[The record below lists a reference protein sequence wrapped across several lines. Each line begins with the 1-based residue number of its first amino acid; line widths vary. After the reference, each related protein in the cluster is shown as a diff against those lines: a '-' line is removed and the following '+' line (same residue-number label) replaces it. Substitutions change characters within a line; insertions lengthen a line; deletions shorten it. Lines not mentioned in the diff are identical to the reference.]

1 MPELEGVLETAIYV
15 DDLSRAVEFYKNVF
29 EFETLVLDERMCAFN
44 VSNRQVLLLFRK
56 GGSNRAMPVSGGVI
70 PPHDGA
76 GRLHLAFAITAEE
89 LEEWERCFI
98 EKQISIESRVA
109 WPRGGVSLYFRD
121 PDGHL
126 IELATPGLWK
136 IY

>member
-1 MPELEGVLETAIYV
+1 MPKLEGVLETALYV
-15 DDLSRAVEFYKNVF
+15 DNLPRAVEFYKTVF
-29 EFETLVLDERMCAFN
+29 DFETLVYDERMCALN
-44 VSNRQVLLLFRK
+44 VSDRQVLLLFLK
-56 GGSNRAMPVSGGVI
+56 GASDKLMPVSGGVI

-76 GRLHLAFAITAEE
+76 GHLHIAFAITADE
-89 LEEWERCFI
+89 LEKWEAHLD
-98 EKQISIESRVA
+98 EKQTHIESRVA

-121 PDGHL
+121 LDNHL

>member
-1 MPELEGVLETAIYV
+1 MPKLEGVLETALYV
-15 DDLSRAVEFYKNVF
+15 DNLPRAVKFYKTVF
-29 EFETLVLDERMCAFN
+29 GFETLVHDERMCAFN
-44 VSNRQVLLLFRK
+44 VSNRQVLLLFLK
-56 GGSNRAMPVSGGVI
+56 GASDHLMPVSGGVI

-76 GRLHLAFAITAEE
+76 GHLHIAFAITADE
-89 LEEWERCFI
+89 LEKWEAHLG
-98 EKQISIESRVA
+98 EKQIHIESRVA

-121 PDGHL
+121 PDNHL